1 MESSDARIL
10 RGAAIPTGVA
20 GVTAIVIS
28 TLAAGSKGSLGAAIG
43 AAVVI
48 VFFTIS
54 VVVVNYAAKISPQ
67 TMMTAGLMSYA
78 VKFIAVL
85 GLVIA
90 LSDVTFWNP
99 KAFAWTVVALTLVW
113 IMSETRA
120 LLQTR
125 VIELAPGK
133 EVAKSADDR
142 AGQSS

>member
-10 RGAAIPTGVA
+10 RGAAIPTGLV
-20 GVTAIVIS
+20 GVIAIVIS
-28 TLAAGSKGSLGAAIG
+28 LLTTGSKGALGAVIG
-43 AAVVI
+43 VAVVI

-54 VVVVNYAAKISPQ
+54 VLVVNYTAKISPQ

-78 VKFIAVL
+78 VKFLAVL

-90 LSDVTFWNP
+90 LKNVTFWNP
-99 KAFAWTVVALTLVW
+99 RAFAWTVVVLTLVW
-113 IMSETRA
+113 IMAETRA

-133 EVAKSADDR
+133 EIAKSADDR
-142 AGQSS
+142 ADQSS